1 MQIKIKIVNSP
12 YLVKL
17 LKIYQEELNLH
28 YIYEH
33 VPYSLQNYIKKNF
46 PPGKQEVIA
55 GSGKLFLKKISEGL
69 MMLISYLINMRI
81 EVDLCP

>member
-33 VPYSLQNYIKKNF
+33 VHIPSRTTSKRT
-46 PPGKQEVIA
+46 PTGKQEVIA